1 MCDGS
6 PPQHMTAQVVNSGEE
21 NNSNWMCL
29 FSVPS
34 YPLKDRRVPI
44 NKKYHDASR
53 PELGTGYWDIGNIQS
68 IWAVWSKSPLPP
80 FTKGGFTFI
89 PLLQRGKEGD
99 FLFSLHS
106 DT

>member
-34 YPLKDRRVPI
+34 YPLKDRRVPV

-53 PELGTGYWDIGNIQS
+53 PELGTGYWDIGILGIYSLSGLSGLNPPCP
-68 IWAVWSKSPLPP
+68 PLRKRGC
-80 FTKGGFTFI
+80 FGVA
-89 PLLQRGKEGD
+89 PL
-99 FLFSLHS
+99 
-106 DT
+106 